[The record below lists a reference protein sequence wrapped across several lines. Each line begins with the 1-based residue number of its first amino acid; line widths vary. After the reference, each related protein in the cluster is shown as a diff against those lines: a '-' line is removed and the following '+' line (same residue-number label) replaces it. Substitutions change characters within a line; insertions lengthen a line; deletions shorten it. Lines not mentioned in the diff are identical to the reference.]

1 MIRLSKDK
9 VVQLHR
15 LVAQRTGGSAELR
28 DEGLLESAVEG
39 AFQTFGGVELYP
51 TIEEKGARLGFSL
64 VSNHAFVDGNKRIG
78 MLVMLTFLEVNGVHI
93 EATNDDI
100 AALGYALADGSTDYV
115 ELVAWVNS
123 HRTSY

>member
-51 TIEEKGARLGFSL
+51 TIEEKGARLGLSL

>member
-51 TIEEKGARLGFSL
+51 TIEEKDARLGFSL

>member
-64 VSNHAFVDGNKRIG
+64 GSNHPFGA
-78 MLVMLTFLEVNGVHI
+78 
-93 EATNDDI
+93 AT
-100 AALGYALADGSTDYV
+100 SV
-115 ELVAWVNS
+115 SEC
-123 HRTSY
+123 